1 MAITQ
6 GKMPFVFG
14 MVVLATL
21 LIAAPA
27 AHAACRSPKNIC
39 RHFDDCLQRTSD
51 PNNKDA
57 DGIRAGVKARNGQI
71 VLAGAE
77 ACARD
82 LGRKQQWDKWARGC
96 SELEVVQIAK
106 VGLELGSPLRPVLA
120 IASLDHGAARGGRRD
135 SCSHLQFEIRI
146 RD

>member
-1 MAITQ
+1 MAITH
-6 GKMPFVFG
+6 GKSPFVFG

-21 LIAAPA
+21 LIATPV
-27 AHAACRSPKNIC
+27 AHAACKSPKNIC
-39 RHFDDCLQRTSD
+39 KHFDDCLQRTSD

-96 SELEVVQIAK
+96 SELEFVQIAK
-106 VGLELGSPLRPVLA
+106 VQLELGIVYCDRYS
-120 IASLDHGAARGGRRD
+120 
-135 SCSHLQFEIRI
+135 Q
-146 RD
+146 

>member
-6 GKMPFVFG
+6 GKTPFVFG
-14 MVVLATL
+14 MVLATL
-21 LIAAPA
+21 LTAAPA
-27 AHAACRSPKNIC
+27 THAACRSPKNIC
-39 RHFDDCLQRTSD
+39 KHFDDCLQRTSD

-82 LGRKQQWDKWARGC
+82 LGRKQQWDKWARGVQN
-96 SELEVVQIAK
+96 SSLSKLLGWNWNLEKPIAT
-106 VGLELGSPLRPVLA
+106 GIHNSGP
-120 IASLDHGAARGGRRD
+120 LDH
-135 SCSHLQFEIRI
+135 LE
-146 RD
+146 

>member
-1 MAITQ
+1 MRSRERLGQTEMAITQ
-6 GKMPFVFG
+6 GKMLFG

-27 AHAACRSPKNIC
+27 GHAVCRSPKNIC
-39 RHFDDCLQRTSD
+39 KHFDDCLQRTSD

-82 LGRKQQWDKWARGC
+82 LGRKQQWDKWRVRG
-96 SELEVVQIAK
+96 A
-106 VGLELGSPLRPVLA
+106 PLRRSADAAPEARTVL
-120 IASLDHGAARGGRRD
+120 
-135 SCSHLQFEIRI
+135 CQC
-146 RD
+146 